1 MRAHAGRSIT
11 KLLCKI
17 AINVAP
23 IVRLR
28 LVDSHIST
36 YLIRLL
42 VLLPPCSHA
51 LFRASHCAGRER
63 KEEKKKEEKRGEKSD
78 ERGKKKKKGVSTFP
92 SILSS
97 NVARSFSLGIMER
110 ASNAPIPIFAIGI
123 DIELRNGALVNFRKV
138 YRACLS
144 FFARKFLFL
153 FFFFFIIH
161 VTIIMRLFSPRFRFE
176 FNPRVDGSISFRGRR
191 HN

>member
-42 VLLPPCSHA
+42 VLLPPLYFVRVIVQA
-51 LFRASHCAGRER
+51 ENE
-63 KEEKKKEEKRGEKSD
+63 KKKKKKEEKRGEKSD
-78 ERGKKKKKGVSTFP
+78 ERGKKK
-92 SILSS
+92 
-97 NVARSFSLGIMER
+97 
-110 ASNAPIPIFAIGI
+110 
-123 DIELRNGALVNFRKV
+123 
-138 YRACLS
+138 
-144 FFARKFLFL
+144 
-153 FFFFFIIH
+153 
-161 VTIIMRLFSPRFRFE
+161 
-176 FNPRVDGSISFRGRR
+176 
-191 HN
+191 